1 MRSFRKRPP
10 GIDYLKMQKRQ
21 LGKSPLEVSGIG
33 LGCMGMSAHYG
44 QLDDKESMATILH
57 ALDRGI
63 NFFDTSDSYGV
74 GKNEELLGQA
84 LKGRRDRAIVA
95 TKFGI
100 IRGSKGEWLGVDG
113 RPEYVYQACDASLQ
127 RLGMD
132 VIDLYYVHRIDATVP
147 IEETVGAMGRL
158 VEQGKVR
165 FLGLSE
171 AGAHTIRRA
180 HATHPITALQSEYSL
195 WTRDAENEIL
205 PLCRDLGIG
214 YVAYAPLGRGFL
226 TGGIQA
232 PEDLGDGDLR
242 KNLPRFGPENIKHN
256 AGLLQPLI
264 TLAKERDCTPA
275 QIALAWVFTRGQD
288 IVPIPGTKRRSYL
301 DENIAALD
309 IQMGKAECEV
319 LEKIFKPGVAK
330 GARYGEQHMK
340 VLEM

>member
-1 MRSFRKRPP
+1 M
-10 GIDYLKMQKRQ
+10 KMQMRQ
-21 LGKSPLEVSGIG
+21 LGKDALDVSGIG

-44 QLDDKESMATILH
+44 NLDDKESMATILH
-57 ALDRGI
+57 ALDRSI

-84 LKGRRDRAIVA
+84 LKGRRDQAIVA

-100 IRGSKGEWLGVDG
+100 IRGPKGEWLGVDG

-132 VIDLYYVHRIDATVP
+132 VIDLYYVHRIDAKIP

-158 VEQGKVR
+158 VEQGKIR

-171 AGAHTIRRA
+171 AGPDTIRKAHTA
-180 HATHPITALQSEYSL
+180 HPITALQSEYSL
-195 WTRDAENEIL
+195 WTRIAEREIL
-205 PLCRDLGIG
+205 PLCRELGIG

-226 TGGIQA
+226 TGGIQK
-232 PEDLGDGDLR
+232 PEDLNNGDLR
-242 KNLPRFGPENIKHN
+242 KNLPRFGPENIKDN

-264 TLAKERDCTPA
+264 ALAEEKECTPA
-275 QIALAWVFTRGQD
+275 QVALAWVCTRGQD

-309 IQMGKAECEV
+309 IQLDNAECEA
-319 LEKIFKPGVAK
+319 LEEIFKPGVAK

-340 VLEM
+340 VLGM

>member
-1 MRSFRKRPP
+1 MKNFRKRPP
-10 GIDYLKMQKRQ
+10 GIDYLKMQTRQ
-21 LGKSPLEVSGIG
+21 LGKSPLEVSAVG
-33 LGCMGMSAHYG
+33 LGCMGMSTHYG

-63 NFFDTSDSYGV
+63 DFFDTSDSYGV

-84 LKGRRDRAIVA
+84 LKGRRDQAIVA

-100 IRGSKGEWLGVDG
+100 IRGPKGEWLGVDG

-127 RLGMD
+127 RLGMNH
-132 VIDLYYVHRIDATVP
+132 IDLYYVHRIDASVP

-171 AGAHTIRRA
+171 AGPDTIRHAYAA
-180 HATHPITALQSEYSL
+180 HSITALQSEYSL
-195 WTRDAENEIL
+195 WTRVAENEIL
-205 PLCRDLGIG
+205 PLCRELGIG

-226 TGGIQA
+226 TGGIQE
-232 PEDLGDGDLR
+232 PDDLGNGDLR
-242 KNLPRFGPENIKHN
+242 KNLPRFDPENLKHN
-256 AGLLQPLI
+256 ANLLEPLI
-264 TLAKERDCTPA
+264 SIAKGKGFTPA
-275 QIALAWVFTRGQD
+275 QTALAWVLNQGND
-288 IVPIPGTKRRSYL
+288 IIPIPGTKRRSYL

-309 IQMGKAECEV
+309 IQLGNAECEE

-340 VLEM
+340 VLGM

>member
-1 MRSFRKRPP
+1 MKNSRKRPP
-10 GIDYLKMQKRQ
+10 GINGVNMQTRRI
-21 LGKSPLEVSGIG
+21 GKNPLEVSAIG
-33 LGCMGMSAHYG
+33 LGCMGMSTHYG
-44 QLDDKESMATILH
+44 RLDDRESMATILH

-74 GKNEELLGQA
+74 GKNEELLGRTLGQRRNQA
-84 LKGRRDRAIVA
+84 VVA

-100 IRGSKGEWLGVDG
+100 LRGPKGEWLGVDG
-113 RPEYVYQACDASLQ
+113 RPEYVFQACDASLQ

-132 VIDLYYVHRIDATVP
+132 VIDLYYIHRIDRTVP
-147 IEETVGAMGRL
+147 IEDTVGAMGRL

-171 AGAHTIRRA
+171 AGADTIRRA
-180 HATHPITALQSEYSL
+180 HAVHPITALQSEYSL
-195 WTRDAENEIL
+195 WTRDAEKEIL
-205 PLCRDLGIG
+205 PLCRELGIG

-226 TGGIQA
+226 TAGIRKTA
-232 PEDLGDGDLR
+232 DLENGDLR
-242 KNLPRFGPENIKHN
+242 KGLPRFSSENLRHN
-256 AGLLQPLI
+256 VDLLEPLVAVAG
-264 TLAKERDCTPA
+264 ERDCTPA
-275 QIALAWVFTRGQD
+275 QIALAWVLSRGED

-309 IQMGKAECEV
+309 IPLSEAECKRLEEV
-319 LEKIFKPGVAK
+319 FIPGVTK